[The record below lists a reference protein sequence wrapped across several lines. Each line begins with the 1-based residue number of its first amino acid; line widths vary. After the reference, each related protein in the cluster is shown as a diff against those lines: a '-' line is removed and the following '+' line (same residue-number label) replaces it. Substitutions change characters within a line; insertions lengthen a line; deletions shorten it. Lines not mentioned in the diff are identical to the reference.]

1 MPLTIQRSYPTLTS
15 LVANLSS
22 LPNMNFQ
29 EIPFNGGRYN
39 LKRCFALQVKC
50 TQLFIIRKRAYSFST
65 ERVWRVRYEF
75 FIAEKIQL
83 STDKVPLVIKNTKL
97 NINCNESTCN
107 AKYGFSETSLPRKS
121 RYCPEIN
128 VKSSRSA
135 S

>member
-15 LVANLSS
+15 LVANLSW
-22 LPNMNFQ
+22 LTYMNFQ

-39 LKRCFALQVKC
+39 LIRRFALQVKC
-50 TQLFIIRKRAYSFST
+50 LQLFIIRKRTYSFST
-65 ERVWRVRYEF
+65 ERVWSVRYEF
-75 FIAEKIQL
+75 FTAEKIQL
-83 STDKVPLVIKNTKL
+83 SSDKVPLVIKSTKL

-107 AKYGFSETSLPRKS
+107 AKYVFSETSLPRKS

-128 VKSSRSA
+128 VKSSCSA